1 MSILGVLALVGIG
14 TRQPSVE
21 APLRASEYAPALV
34 RASIDAPPEV
44 LAEVL
49 VETPTLRAD
58 TRAHL
63 RETLSTYV
71 SEHQGVRNSDDV
83 TPQSEVTTPASLPR
97 GEHPEQSV
105 KWCDTPEGAAVPSIE
120 PWGPVLVFEGEGAR
134 VVRTVREQADGT
146 AYQRV
151 ELPVDPVVHDTET
164 CLPRGMIG
172 ILLDGTVVTPE
183 TKITPTA
190 DGLLGYALD
199 GFPIYAPYED
209 GREIV
214 QSDLDRCHGHVH
226 EIVDQGVVRSLYHYH
241 ITEEY
246 PYSIACFRGTPVS
259 LP

>member
-1 MSILGVLALVGIG
+1 MGWVDTFDSATERSHCAHHYARVLSVRILLFVYYRDVIPKTKQLVMGVSILGVLALVGIG

-71 SEHQGVRNSDDV
+71 SEHQGVRSSDDV
-83 TPQSEVTTPASLPR
+83 APQSEVTTPASLPR

-120 PWGPVLVFEGEGAR
+120 PWGPVRVFEGEGAR
-134 VVRTVREQADGT
+134 VERTLREQADGT
-146 AYQRV
+146 A
-151 ELPVDPVVHDTET
+151 
-164 CLPRGMIG
+164 
-172 ILLDGTVVTPE
+172 
-183 TKITPTA
+183 
-190 DGLLGYALD
+190 
-199 GFPIYAPYED
+199 
-209 GREIV
+209 
-214 QSDLDRCHGHVH
+214 
-226 EIVDQGVVRSLYHYH
+226 
-241 ITEEY
+241 
-246 PYSIACFRGTPVS
+246 
-259 LP
+259 